1 MTVAI
6 ETGESTKT
14 SKGGWSAFITEIVG
28 TYGLVIVVVIMIA
41 IFAILRPGTYLTA
54 TNLLSIATSQSIT
67 ALLALAI
74 VSVLIVGEFDLSFT
88 AVFGMSQVLVIG
100 LMADHHVFWP
110 IACLVG
116 LAIGAVAGFANSYM
130 TVRLQV
136 SSFVTTLGISTI
148 LNGFSVGYSG
158 GTIMTGKLSPTF
170 SALAQ
175 RAPLGVEM
183 PIWYVL
189 IVSVLLYILLEYTST
204 GRHMRA
210 VGGNRAAARLA
221 GISVRRAVTVAFLI
235 AGLVSAFASIVSG
248 SQLGSGQ
255 SLIAVGY
262 LLPAYAGAFLGATT
276 ITPGR
281 FNVWGTL
288 VGVYLLG
295 AGVSGLQQVGFDPW
309 VQDLF
314 NGAVLML
321 AVAVS
326 GYLTRLRAGLRRAP
340 APPPQDKTAS

>member
-1 MTVAI
+1 VAI
-6 ETGESTKT
+6 DT
-14 SKGGWSAFITEIVG
+14 SGNANPSKRGASAFITEIVG
-28 TYGLVIVVVIMIA
+28 TYGLVIVVLIMIA
-41 IFAILRPGTYLTA
+41 IFAVLRPGTYLTA

-74 VSVLIVGEFDLSFT
+74 VGVLIVGEFDLSFT

-100 LMADHHVFWP
+100 LMADHHVAWP
-110 IACLVG
+110 LACLIG
-116 LAIGAVAGFANSYM
+116 LAIGVATGVANAYM
-130 TVRLQV
+130 TVRLFV
-136 SSFVTTLGISTI
+136 SSFVTTLGLSTV

-158 GTIMTGKLSPTF
+158 GTILTGKLSPTF

-189 IVSVLLYILLEYTST
+189 IIAVLLYILLEYTAT

-210 VGGNRAAARLA
+210 VGGNRAAAKLA
-221 GISVRRAVTVAFLI
+221 GISVGRAVTAAFVI
-235 AGLVSAFASIVSG
+235 AGVVSAFASIVSG

-314 NGAVLML
+314 NGAVLLL

-326 GYLTRLRAGLRRAP
+326 GYLTRLRAGLFRSTP
-340 APPPQDKTAS
+340 AQKKIERS